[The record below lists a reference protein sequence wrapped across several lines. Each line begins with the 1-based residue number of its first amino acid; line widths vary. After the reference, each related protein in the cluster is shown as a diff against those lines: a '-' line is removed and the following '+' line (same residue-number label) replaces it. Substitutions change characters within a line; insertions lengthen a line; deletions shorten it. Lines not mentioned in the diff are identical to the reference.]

1 MPSSYPAAGPWLAE
15 VCPVACDGLLV
26 PPEAILAAA
35 LHAALATVI
44 GVDIDKAIAL
54 LHHACVCRHDIKAIS
69 IDAGTLLQSGNL
81 AAIPPAHSA

>member
-15 VCPVACDGLLV
+15 VCPIACDDLLV

-44 GVDIDKAIAL
+44 GVDIDKECL
-54 LHHACVCRHDIKAIS
+54 LEATTAEATS
-69 IDAGTLLQSGNL
+69 S
-81 AAIPPAHSA
+81 